1 MTERRFSAMIRAVR
15 EGCQGSRTPLPGRAL
30 RVLPSVSMTIAISL
44 PRLKSHIEAL
54 SRFGR
59 NPDGQGIT
67 RSCWSPAHE
76 DARRWLLGKM
86 KEAGLET
93 RVDPAGNTFGRLG
106 AGGPT
111 VMTGSHIDTVPQ
123 GGPLDGALGVLAGLE
138 CLQAVKEAGRATRLP
153 LTVAAW
159 SDEEGRYGSLFGSR
173 AFTGRLDVAAI
184 PKMAAADG
192 ERLVDAMARAGYNAL
207 DAPKA
212 KCDPGALSAY
222 VELHIEQGPHL
233 DAARI
238 PIGLVEGIVGIRRH
252 RLTWIGE
259 PDHAGTTP
267 MAWRKDAFLG
277 AAEYALKARAHI
289 VKKGSGRSVT
299 NFGRIEL
306 QPGVSNIVPARA
318 LLLQEMRELDARI
331 LARLDREC
339 LALARAIARRRG
351 LKVAV
356 EPLSRTEP
364 ARCAPQVMQAVAAA
378 CDTLKLKYKRMPS
391 GAGHDAQNL
400 ATVTRAGMLFIPSK
414 GGRSHRPDEMSDWKA
429 IERGGNALLQ
439 TLLHLAG

>member
-1 MTERRFSAMIRAVR
+1 M
-15 EGCQGSRTPLPGRAL
+15 
-30 RVLPSVSMTIAISL
+30 AITVSL
-44 PRLKSHIEAL
+44 PRLQSHIEAL
-54 SRFGR
+54 SRFGK

-76 DARRWLLGKM
+76 QARAWLLGRM
-86 KEAGLET
+86 KEAGLTT

-106 AGGPT
+106 GDGPT

-138 CLQAVKEAGRATRLP
+138 CLHAIKEAGIETRLP

-173 AFTGRLDVAAI
+173 AFTGRLDPKVI
-184 PKMAAADG
+184 PSLQAADG
-192 ERLVDAMARAGYNAL
+192 ERLVDAMARAGFDAL
-207 DAPKA
+207 EVPRA
-212 KCDPGALSAY
+212 KCDPRTLSAY

-233 DAARI
+233 EAARI
-238 PIGLVEGIVGIRRH
+238 PIGLVEGIVGIRRN
-252 RLTWIGE
+252 RLTFIGE

-267 MAWRKDAFLG
+267 MAWRKDAFLA
-277 AAEYALKARAHI
+277 AAEYALKAREHI

-306 QPGVSNIVPARA
+306 APGVSNIVPARA
-318 LLLQEMRELDARI
+318 VLLQEMRELDARI

-339 LALARAIARRRG
+339 LALARAVVRRRG
-351 LKVAV
+351 LRVKV
-356 EPLSRTEP
+356 ESLSRTAP
-364 ARCAPQVMQAVAAA
+364 ARCAARVMKAVESA
-378 CDTLKLKYKRMPS
+378 CGALGLGCKRMPS

-400 ATVTRAGMLFIPSK
+400 ARITEAGMLFIPSK

-429 IERGGNALLQ
+429 IERGANALLL
-439 TLLHLAG
+439 TLLELAK

>member
-1 MTERRFSAMIRAVR
+1 M
-15 EGCQGSRTPLPGRAL
+15 P
-30 RVLPSVSMTIAISL
+30 IAISL
-44 PRLKSHIEAL
+44 PRLKSHVDAL

-59 NPDGQGIT
+59 NPDGRGIT
-67 RSCWSPAHE
+67 RSCWSPVHE
-76 DARRWLLGKM
+76 EARAWLIARM

-93 RVDPAGNTFGRLG
+93 WVDPAGNTFGRLG
-106 AGGPT
+106 NGGPA
-111 VMTGSHIDTVPQ
+111 VMTGSHIDTVPE
-123 GGPLDGALGVLAGLE
+123 GGPLDGALGVLSGLE
-138 CLQAVKEAGRATRLP
+138 CLHTIKEAGHTTRLP
-153 LTVAAW
+153 LTLAAW

-173 AFTGRLDVAAI
+173 AFTGKLEPAAI
-184 PKMAAADG
+184 PRMAAADG
-192 ERLVDAMARAGYNAL
+192 ERLVDAMARAGFKAV

-212 KCDPGALSAY
+212 KCDPKAISAY

-238 PIGLVEGIVGIRRH
+238 PIGVVEGIVGIRRY
-252 RLTWIGE
+252 RLHFLGE

-277 AAEYALKARAHI
+277 AAEYALKGREHV

-306 QPGVSNIVPARA
+306 SPGVSNIVPAKA
-318 LLLQEMRELDARI
+318 LLLQEIRELDRKI

-339 LALARAIARRRG
+339 LAMARAIARRRG
-351 LKVAV
+351 LRLVV

-364 ARCAPQVMQAVAAA
+364 ARCAPRVMEAVVAA
-378 CDTLKLKYKRMPS
+378 CQELRLKHKQMPS

-400 ATVTRAGMLFIPSK
+400 AAVTSAGMLFIPSK
-414 GGRSHRPDEMSDWKA
+414 GGRSHRPDESSDWRA
-429 IERGGNALLQ
+429 IERGANALLH
-439 TLLHLAG
+439 TLLRLAG

>member
-1 MTERRFSAMIRAVR
+1 MPV
-15 EGCQGSRTPLPGRAL
+15 
-30 RVLPSVSMTIAISL
+30 AISL

-76 DARRWLLGKM
+76 EARAWLVARMG
-86 KEAGLET
+86 EAGLAT
-93 RVDPAGNTFGRLG
+93 KIDQAGNTFGRLG
-106 AGGPT
+106 GNGPT

-138 CLQAVKEAGRATRLP
+138 CLQAIEEAGIKTRLP

-159 SDEEGRYGSLFGSR
+159 SDEEGRYTSLFGSR
-173 AFTGRLDVAAI
+173 AFTGKLD
-184 PKMAAADG
+184 PKLVPTFRAADG
-192 ERLVDAMARAGYNAL
+192 ERLIDAMARAGFDAL
-207 DAPKA
+207 EAPMA
-212 KCDPGALSAY
+212 KCDPKTLAAY

-233 DAARI
+233 EAARI
-238 PIGLVEGIVGIRRH
+238 PIGVVEGIVGIRRQ
-252 RLTWIGE
+252 RLTFVGE

-267 MAWRKDAFLG
+267 MARRKDAFLG
-277 AAEYALKARAHI
+277 AADYALKAREHI
-289 VKKGSGRSVT
+289 VRRGSGRSVT

-306 QPGVSNIVPARA
+306 HPGVSNIVPARA
-318 LLLQEMRELDARI
+318 VLLQEIRELDPRI

-339 LALARAIARRRG
+339 LALCGAIARRRG
-351 LKVAV
+351 LRVEV

-364 ARCAPQVMQAVAAA
+364 ARCAPRVLGAVERAAA
-378 CDTLKLKYKRMPS
+378 ALKLAFKRMPS

-400 ATVTRAGMLFIPSK
+400 ASVTEAGMLFIPSK

-429 IERGGNALLQ
+429 IERGGNVLLR
-439 TLLHLAG
+439 TLLDLAG

>member
-1 MTERRFSAMIRAVR
+1 MTM
-15 EGCQGSRTPLPGRAL
+15 
-30 RVLPSVSMTIAISL
+30 AISL
-44 PRLKSHIEAL
+44 PRLKSHVETL

-76 DARRWLLGKM
+76 EARAWLLARM
-86 KEAGLET
+86 KDAGLET
-93 RVDPAGNTFGRLG
+93 WVDPAGNTFGRLG

-138 CLQAVKEAGRATRLP
+138 CLQAIREASRATRLP

-159 SDEEGRYGSLFGSR
+159 SDEEGRYGSLFGSK
-173 AFTGRLDVAAI
+173 AFTGKLDAGAI
-184 PKMAAADG
+184 PTMAAADG
-192 ERLVDAMARAGYNAL
+192 ERLVDAMARAGYRAL

-212 KCDPGALSAY
+212 RCDPKTLSAY

-238 PIGLVEGIVGIRRH
+238 PIGLVEGIVGIRRY
-252 RLTWIGE
+252 RLAFIGE

-277 AAEYALKARAHI
+277 AAEYALKAREHI

-306 QPGVSNIVPARA
+306 APGVSNIVPARA
-318 LLLQEMRELDARI
+318 LLLQEMRELDPKI

-356 EPLSRTEP
+356 ELLSRNEP
-364 ARCAPQVMQAVAAA
+364 ARCAPRVMAAVERA
-378 CDTLKLKYKRMPS
+378 CQGLRLKYKRMPS

-400 ATVTRAGMLFIPSK
+400 ATVTSAGMLFIPSK

-429 IERGGNALLQ
+429 IERGANALLH
-439 TLLHLAG
+439 TLIRLAS

>member
-1 MTERRFSAMIRAVR
+1 MGT
-15 EGCQGSRTPLPGRAL
+15 
-30 RVLPSVSMTIAISL
+30 AISL

-76 DARRWLLGKM
+76 AARAWLLGKM
-86 KEAGLET
+86 TEAGLGT

-106 AGGPT
+106 GEGST

-138 CLQAVKEAGRATRLP
+138 CLQTVKEAGLRTRLP

-173 AFTGRLDVAAI
+173 VFTGKLDREAI
-184 PKMAAADG
+184 PGLQAADG
-192 ERLVDAMARAGYNAL
+192 ERLVDAMARAGFNAA
-207 DAPKA
+207 DAWKA
-212 KCDPGALSAY
+212 RCDPATLSAY

-233 DAARI
+233 EAARI
-238 PIGLVEGIVGIRRH
+238 PIGVVEGIVGIHRD
-252 RLTWIGE
+252 RLTFIGE

-267 MAWRKDAFLG
+267 MARRKDAFLG
-277 AAEYALKARAHI
+277 AADYALRAREHI
-289 VKKGSGRSVT
+289 VRKGSGRSVT

-306 QPGVSNIVPARA
+306 SPGVSNIVPARA
-318 LLLQEMRELDARI
+318 VLHQEMRELDAKV
-331 LARLDREC
+331 LVRLHREC
-339 LALARAIARRRG
+339 LTLARGVARRRG
-351 LKVAV
+351 LRV
-356 EPLSRTEP
+356 EVTGLSATEP
-364 ARCAPQVMQAVAAA
+364 ARCAPRVLAAVERASQRLR
-378 CDTLKLKYKRMPS
+378 LKTRRMPS

-400 ATVTRAGMLFIPSK
+400 ASITEAGMVFIPSK
-414 GGRSHRPDEMSDWKA
+414 GGRSHRPDEMSDWRA
-429 IERGGNALLQ
+429 IERGANVLLHALLE
-439 TLLHLAG
+439 LAG